1 MLVLEWKERAFIEKV
16 NSRYFVDFRRPYW
29 CTKTVHQYSVSIQS
43 STKVCETF
51 RQITQKLWATKTWDL
66 DKLFIYQSFITFH
79 FLGFFH
85 WAVSNLFFCCV
96 KTSFKTHK
104 SHTLREVHFS
114 PLTCALEL
122 LWVGKIRDYSQSTS
136 RRMSHN
142 FVAIQ
147 KLYIKLLNSV
157 TSLAMNMFH
166 SNAKRT
172 NALVNCI
179 PNPET
184 PTDNGD
190 FTEQ

>member
-1 MLVLEWKERAFIEKV
+1 
-16 NSRYFVDFRRPYW
+16 
-29 CTKTVHQYSVSIQS
+29 
-43 STKVCETF
+43 
-51 RQITQKLWATKTWDL
+51 
-66 DKLFIYQSFITFH
+66 
-79 FLGFFH
+79 
-85 WAVSNLFFCCV
+85 
-96 KTSFKTHK
+96 
-104 SHTLREVHFS
+104 
-114 PLTCALEL
+114 
-122 LWVGKIRDYSQSTS
+122 
-136 RRMSHN
+136 MSHN
-142 FVAIQ
+142 FVATQ